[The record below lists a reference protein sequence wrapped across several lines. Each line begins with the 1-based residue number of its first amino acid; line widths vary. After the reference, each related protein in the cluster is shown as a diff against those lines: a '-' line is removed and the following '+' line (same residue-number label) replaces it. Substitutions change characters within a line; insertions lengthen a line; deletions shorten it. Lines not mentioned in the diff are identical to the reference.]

1 VKEKTPA
8 FAGGNSHPM
17 FPSRQ
22 EPGKKLLDRKILFQS
37 FQGLNLIQGIFY

>member
-8 FAGGNSHPM
+8 LAGVNPHPM

-22 EPGKKLLDRKILFQS
+22 EPGKKLLERKFLFQS
-37 FQGLNLIQGIFY
+37 FQALNPAQGIFY

>member
-1 VKEKTPA
+1 MKEKTPA
-8 FAGGNSHPM
+8 FAGAKSHPM

-37 FQGLNLIQGIFY
+37 FQDLNLTQGIFY